1 MFIGELIWL
10 DKFEQYQRIV
20 QEKCI
25 GNAYGIFLVVKV
37 AVFSCI
43 LIDKREKS
51 SQIGSFFIY
60 YPFLFH
66 GNYQVNGVLVYYYS
80 YRFVLVHVLHGESG
94 GFEHFYCSL
103 IGRSLRSIFT
113 RPGFS
118 GKMKFCIFM

>member
-43 LIDKREKS
+43 LIDK
-51 SQIGSFFIY
+51 
-60 YPFLFH
+60 
-66 GNYQVNGVLVYYYS
+66 
-80 YRFVLVHVLHGESG
+80 
-94 GFEHFYCSL
+94 
-103 IGRSLRSIFT
+103 
-113 RPGFS
+113 
-118 GKMKFCIFM
+118 